1 MKLAGTPL
9 STVFERIFDTKRL
22 MSTEK
27 TMQEVKII
35 APSTEEP
42 VKNIAINAIIPGS
55 LPLQGTKL
63 FVIIA
68 ISLSLGESIIL
79 APVIPTAPHPIPM
92 HMVGK

>member
-1 MKLAGTPL
+1 MKLAGIPL

-27 TMQEVKII
+27 TMHPVKIA

-42 VKNIAINAIIPGS
+42 VKNMVMSAIIPGS

-63 FVIIA
+63 FVMIA
-68 ISLSLGESIIL
+68 MSLSLGESIIL
-79 APVIPTAPHPIPM
+79 APVTPTEPQPIPM
-92 HMVGK
+92 HMVSK